1 MIPQHPKK
9 PSSSPATAK
18 IKSLWFWETKFPLF
32 AEETLLLFSPFPVS
46 FQEPIAVI
54 EFSCLR
60 RPSALSASSFNQ
72 SWIRPSW

>member
-32 AEETLLLFSPFPVS
+32 AEETLLLLSPFPVS
-46 FQEPIAVI
+46 FPEPMAVMDLLLETAVGVVGIIA
-54 EFSCLR
+54 
-60 RPSALSASSFNQ
+60 
-72 SWIRPSW
+72 

>member
-32 AEETLLLFSPFPVS
+32 AEETLLLLSPFPVS
-46 FQEPIAVI
+46 FPEPMAVMAVSYTHLTLPTKL
-54 EFSCLR
+54 EV
-60 RPSALSASSFNQ
+60 
-72 SWIRPSW
+72 